1 VCRARWRGE
10 NRTIF
15 NTPNPR
21 LMNVSLL
28 DSKLLHGGN
37 LERRASRGSV
47 RGAPSRHASMTSLRP
62 ANSPTGNSIVMTSS
76 ASARVHASGN
86 AANHPPNTTTTT
98 TVTSTQWP
106 PKLRGDPLAGEDHNA
121 RLYFLYIS
129 LFAKKLY
136 IFPNNL
142 QLTLEPNNLSENQ
155 VFFWWILPQIE
166 ILDQVRFFFCST
178 TNANKHQWKNTYPR
192 HFFISPKQHFYKFL
206 QAQFLKYCK
215 MTKI

>member
-1 VCRARWRGE
+1 MQLIKFYQVQLTEMTLNMSKNVHNLTFNVSELIINFPLCSYSNVCVFVCRARWRGE

-129 LFAKKLY
+129 LFAKKIIY
-136 IFPNNL
+136 ISFPTICN
-142 QLTLEPNNLSENQ
+142 
-155 VFFWWILPQIE
+155 
-166 ILDQVRFFFCST
+166 
-178 TNANKHQWKNTYPR
+178 
-192 HFFISPKQHFYKFL
+192 
-206 QAQFLKYCK
+206 
-215 MTKI
+215 

>member
-1 VCRARWRGE
+1 VFCVCRARWRGE

-121 RLYFLYIS
+121 RLYTFSIS
-129 LFAKKLY
+129 LFAKKIY
-136 IFPNNL
+136 IFLSQQSATNSGTQQFKWKSSIFLMNFAKNL
-142 QLTLEPNNLSENQ
+142 NFRPGAVFLLLHNKRKQIPVEKHLSET
-155 VFFWWILPQIE
+155 L
-166 ILDQVRFFFCST
+166 
-178 TNANKHQWKNTYPR
+178 
-192 HFFISPKQHFYKFL
+192 FYKP
-206 QAQFLKYCK
+206 
-215 MTKI
+215 

>member
-1 VCRARWRGE
+1 MFFVTRARWRGE

-121 RLYFLYIS
+121 RLYFLYIYIS
-129 LFAKKLY
+129 LCK
-136 IFPNNL
+136 
-142 QLTLEPNNLSENQ
+142 TNLSQQSATNSGTQ
-155 VFFWWILPQIE
+155 QFKWKPSIFFNWILQQIW
-166 ILDQVRFFFCST
+166 ILEQVRFFPGRRFLYTDLRFILLQKSQFIKT
-178 TNANKHQWKNTYPR
+178 QTNLFSK
-192 HFFISPKQHFYKFL
+192 
-206 QAQFLKYCK
+206 
-215 MTKI
+215 